1 MKKGYLNGIPFFM
14 ACSWRKVIP
23 PTFPSFN
30 LKLFEEEKLIPKD
43 FLYFPAGECTFS
55 PRETYV
61 SATGNIR
68 FQAGKRKRATDILR
82 ITCSHSTNSLL

>member
-1 MKKGYLNGIPFFM
+1 MKKGYPNGIPFFM
-14 ACSWRKVIP
+14 ACSWRKVIL

-30 LKLFEEEKLIPKD
+30 LKLFEEEKLTPKD
-43 FLYFPAGECTFS
+43 FLCFPAGEYTFS
-55 PRETYV
+55 SRETYV

-68 FQAGKRKRATDILR
+68 FQAGKRRKVTDVSL